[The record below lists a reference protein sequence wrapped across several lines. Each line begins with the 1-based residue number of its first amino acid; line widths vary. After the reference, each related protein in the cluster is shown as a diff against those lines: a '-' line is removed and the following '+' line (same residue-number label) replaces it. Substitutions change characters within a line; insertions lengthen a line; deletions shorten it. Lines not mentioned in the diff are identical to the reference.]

1 MENGMLEILQNL
13 KNCEMIW
20 NMCVIL
26 SINVCM
32 HVFCWGGQTWVWQR
46 HTGSW
51 KIRLTNFSIFKE
63 REVEGLRDNDND
75 HYEKFRNLT

>member
-1 MENGMLEILQNL
+1 MLEILQNL

-32 HVFCWGGQTWVWQR
+32 HVFVEEDR
-46 HTGSW
+46 HG
-51 KIRLTNFSIFKE
+51 FE
-63 REVEGLRDNDND
+63 NDTRVVG
-75 HYEKFRNLT
+75 K